1 MHDLGWWLVGK
12 PMVDLPFV
20 LIERFSVSITIPE
33 LWGEMYRPY
42 SMVVFTGVDLFVLKF
57 YLDRVVP
64 INHSWHQKTRDTG
77 LPDVEDHI
85 PLRSSFW
92 HNTWVW
98 RTDGR
103 TDMP

>member
-1 MHDLGWWLVGK
+1 
-12 PMVDLPFV
+12 
-20 LIERFSVSITIPE
+20 
-33 LWGEMYRPY
+33 MYRPY

-85 PLRSSFW
+85 PLRSSF
-92 HNTWVW
+92 
-98 RTDGR
+98 
-103 TDMP
+103 